1 MPPRK
6 SKPRTPVTAS
16 FDLNDAPNASDLR
29 TRCHHFRTRH
39 DCGDHWIEF
48 LELFMSTVLDI
59 QQQLDALAAKIAAIP
74 PAVVPVATQAD
85 LDAISAQITTITAA
99 VPA

>member
-1 MPPRK
+1 
-6 SKPRTPVTAS
+6 
-16 FDLNDAPNASDLR
+16 
-29 TRCHHFRTRH
+29 
-39 DCGDHWIEF
+39 
-48 LELFMSTVLDI
+48 MSTVLDI